1 MAYKLLY
8 SIYITQYKQD
18 NAMRS
23 FSQSL
28 KSTVSHTNTSKCI
41 TFLILACYLSGCG
54 TFLAR
59 VKSPIGTEYVATRC
73 SAMGLI
79 GIPALAVTEKQPLL
93 LSFMPLFIVDTGV
106 SVATDTILLPIDL
119 AKPNHP
125 NYKSSRPCGFG
136 SLGGGIT

>member
-1 MAYKLLY
+1 MAYKLHY
-8 SIYITQYKQD
+8 PAYITQYKQD

-23 FSQSL
+23 FSQLL
-28 KSTVSHTNTSKCI
+28 KSTVFHTITSKCI
-41 TFLILACYLSGCG
+41 TLVIVACHLSGCG

-59 VKSPIGTEYVATRC
+59 VKYPIGTEYVTTRR
-73 SAMGLI
+73 SAIGFI

-125 NYKSSRPCGFG
+125 NYKSSRPCGLG
-136 SLGGGIT
+136 SLGGGIA